1 MFLAKVLKVVV
12 VAGTPVVLVEL
23 KAAASVVEAGEV
35 VLVVVHPAVVDAL
48 GVETTVVLWVEKV
61 VTVVETPNCFV
72 ALLKLFGSFGRVKPG
87 SLGSSI
93 SSNLFIKIQEHCR
106 ASPTRSVF
114 WTWVPEKVHQS
125 TRWIVCLIVLLW
137 TSAIG

>member
-12 VAGTPVVLVEL
+12 VAGTLVVLVEL

-87 SLGSSI
+87 NLGFSR
-93 SSNLFIKIQEHCR
+93 SSNFFIRRSQVSLF
-106 ASPTRSVF
+106 P
-114 WTWVPEKVHQS
+114 
-125 TRWIVCLIVLLW
+125 L
-137 TSAIG
+137 

>member
-12 VAGTPVVLVEL
+12 VAGTLVVVVEL

-72 ALLKLFGSFGRVKPG
+72 ALLKLFGSLGRVKPG

-93 SSNLFIKIQEHCR
+93 SSNLFIRISQV
-106 ASPTRSVF
+106 SLFP
-114 WTWVPEKVHQS
+114 
-125 TRWIVCLIVLLW
+125 L
-137 TSAIG
+137 